1 MSNIYIKL
9 IANHPVLKQTILD
22 IMQMKKEQGDN
33 TPLFVAPKNEERPDK
48 NWTIGVNIPQEANGW
63 YSQAAFGAETDDGQA
78 TGGVNVSLKPN
89 DASKSST
96 GGSGQPA
103 MGGYKKPYQKTGT
116 YGNYRR

>member
-48 NWTIGVNIPQEANGW
+48 NWTIGVI
-63 YSQAAFGAETDDGQA
+63 
-78 TGGVNVSLKPN
+78 SLK
-89 DASKSST
+89 
-96 GGSGQPA
+96 
-103 MGGYKKPYQKTGT
+103 KPMVGIVKLLSVLQQMMDKLQVV
-116 YGNYRR
+116 